1 MAQWPEHLPTM
12 CRAVDLVFRATK
24 RQQVIV
30 KILSWGYDLYL
41 VLQLC
46 WKQSR
51 WIYELNMLLVLV
63 GWFLTRSALNVMA
76 SVYTNVA
83 FFAVFNC
90 EDWKYQNA

>member
-1 MAQWPEHLPTM
+1 MAQWPEHLPIM
-12 CRAVDLVFRATK
+12 CRAVGLVSIATK
-24 RQQVIV
+24 RQQMIV
-30 KILSWGYDLYL
+30 QILSWGYDLYL
-41 VLQLC
+41 VFQPC
-46 WKQSR
+46 WKQSH

-63 GWFLTRSALNVMA
+63 GLFLLRSALNEMA